1 MNALAH
7 VGRTYGRLTF
17 HGTHWLIDGLPPHVS
32 LKFKSMFAQVNKARA
47 GAFALLDTP
56 DIATDILWFT
66 SRYPLLVDVNTQ
78 ARLDEGHRRALE
90 RGEYASKVLSAD
102 WVPSPAPCFRPNRMP
117 WVYQE
122 QAADIAVEFGR
133 LLLMDDVGLGKTISG
148 LATAAKGQKL
158 PAAIV
163 VEAQLSEQWVEDYI
177 EPFTTLTHHIIKG
190 RTPYE
195 LPVADLYV
203 FRYSNYAGWVDV
215 AATGVFPTVIF
226 DEIQQLRHGK
236 GTAKGIAGA
245 TFAQHAQV
253 KIGLTATPVYNYGEE
268 IWNIVEILAPGSL
281 GTFYEFSLEWCEMAS
296 SGKHW
301 LVKDPPALGAYL
313 REISLALR
321 RMEGDVGKQ
330 MPPLNV
336 LKHFVAFDQAA
347 SDSVAD
353 EARVLAQRVLEG
365 SFTERGQAARDLD
378 MMARHATGVGKAVGV
393 AQLVRLLLKGGRKVL
408 LGGWHRDVYDIWLR
422 ELADFKPLMFT
433 GSETPKVKRANKK
446 AFIAGESDLLIMSL
460 RSGTGLDGLQDVCH
474 TAVAGELDWSPLVH
488 KQFFG
493 RLRRPGQREVVDG
506 IYCLTNE
513 GSDPV
518 LVELNGLKSAQAQG
532 IVDPFL
538 PIQQVVSDD
547 SRIKKLAQHYLNQ
560 AQEAL
565 PA

>member
-7 VGRTYGRLTF
+7 VGRTYGSLTF
-17 HGTHWLIDGLPPHVS
+17 EGTFWLITGLPPHVS
-32 LKFKSMFAQVNKARA
+32 LKFKSMFAQVNKAKA
-47 GAFALLDTP
+47 GQFALLDTP
-56 DIATDILWFT
+56 DIATEILWFT
-66 SRYPLLVDVNTQ
+66 SRYPLLVDVATQ

-102 WVPSPAPCFRPNRMP
+102 WVPSPSPCFRDNRKP
-117 WVYQE
+117 YLYQE
-122 QAADIAVEFGR
+122 QAADIAIEFGR
-133 LLLMDDVGLGKTISG
+133 LLLLDDVGLGKTISG

-177 EPFTTLTHHIIKG
+177 EPFTTMTFHIIKG

-195 LPVADLYV
+195 LPIVDLYI
-203 FRYSNYAGWVDV
+203 FRYSNYAGWTDI
-215 AATGVFPTVIF
+215 AATGVFKTVIF
-226 DEIQQLRHGK
+226 DEVQNLRHGPST
-236 GTAKGIAGA
+236 GKGIAGSI
-245 TFAQHAQV
+245 FARNALLKV
-253 KIGLTATPVYNYGEE
+253 GLTATPVYNYGEE
-268 IWNIVEILAPGSL
+268 IWNIVDILDRGAL
-281 GTFYEFSLEWCEMAS
+281 GTFGEFALEWCDYD
-296 SGKHW
+296 GRHYI
-301 LVKDPPALGAYL
+301 VKDPRALGAYL

-321 RMEGDVGKQ
+321 RVEGDVGKQ

-336 LKHFVAFDQAA
+336 LKHYVAFDRAA
-347 SDSVAD
+347 EDAVMG
-353 EARVLAQRVLEG
+353 EARMLAQRVLSG
-365 SFTERGQAARDLD
+365 SFTDRGKAARDLD
-378 MMARHATGVGKAVGV
+378 MKARHATGVGKAVGV
-393 AQLVRLLLKGGRKVL
+393 AQLVRLLIKGGRKVL

-422 ELADFKPLMFT
+422 ELAEFNPLMFT
-433 GSETPKVKRANKK
+433 GSETPKMKRANKK

-460 RSGTGLDGLQDVCH
+460 RSGTGLDGLQDVCY
-474 TAVAGELDWSPLVH
+474 TAVAGELDWSPMVH
-488 KQFFG
+488 RQFFG
-493 RLRRPGQREVVDG
+493 RLRRPGQRETVDAL
-506 IYCLTNE
+506 YCLTNH

-547 SRIKKLAQHYLNQ
+547 SRIMQLARHYLSMT